1 MDLNRSCTDA
11 QAPDIAV
18 DPLDGIFTRE
28 AVAAQ
33 QLDRFVAHELGRQI
47 CSGLGQRS
55 LEGRRRAVGPG
66 ETNGALQ
73 QESRAFELDGHV
85 GNLPLETLQLGQR
98 TITDL
103 ALVHVA
109 DRVFERA
116 LRGADTHS
124 GVAAALAVGRLQAVQ
139 DQRADTLSGGLK
151 RRLNL
156 AIGVVHGPRVLVL
169 DEPTAGVDAQSRR
182 FLGDELKRLNATGMT
197 IIYTSHYLDE
207 VQQLCYTMAVID
219 QGRVISQGNLHSL
232 LQRDVVTLGFA
243 ALPSAVL
250 ISSLEKI
257 TTASAVQH
265 DGNRVALVTLDP
277 AATLAA
283 ALAVAQECGAAI
295 AEATMGH
302 RDLEALFFQ
311 LTGKALRD
319 SGADR
324 DAA

>member
-1 MDLNRSCTDA
+1 MSALGQAKIKIEGLCKTYRGAA
-11 QAPDIAV
+11 QAALNNVNLTIEEGDFFA
-18 DPLDGIFTRE
+18 L
-28 AVAAQ
+28 
-33 QLDRFVAHELGRQI
+33 LG
-47 CSGLGQRS
+47 
-55 LEGRRRAVGPG
+55 P
-66 ETNGALQ
+66 NGAGKTTLISILCGLFSPSSGQ
-73 QESRAFELDGHV
+73 IRLRTAAGEWLEPRAARGLLGLVPQELAFYPMLSVIE
-85 GNLPLETLQLGQR
+85 NLRYFAAMHGLTG
-98 TITDL
+98 I
-103 ALVHVA
+103 ALHN
-109 DRVFERA
+109 
-116 LRGADTHS
+116 

-156 AIGVVHGPRVLVL
+156 AIGVVHEPRLLVL

-207 VQQLCYTMAVID
+207 VQQLCNTMAVID
-219 QGRVISQGNLHSL
+219 QGRVISQGNLHAL

-243 ALPSAVL
+243 APPSAVL

-265 DGNRVALVTLDP
+265 DGNRVALVTMDP

-283 ALAVAQECGAAI
+283 ALAVAHECEAAI

-302 RDLEALFFQ
+302 RNLEALFFQ

-319 SGADR
+319 TGADR